1 MKAIFK
7 REWKALFQSVTGW
20 LFLAITLGLF
30 GLYFY
35 VYNLR
40 YGYPYLANT
49 LSSIVFI
56 QMITVPILTMRIL
69 AEERKNKTDQLLLT
83 APVSVG
89 RIVFGKYLA
98 MAAVFTIAAAIMAIT
113 PLCLQPF
120 GKVALGE
127 SYVSLL
133 GYWLFG
139 LACIAIGTFVSS
151 LTESQVISAVLTF
164 GLLFLGYMMNGIC
177 GLISTEGNLLTT
189 ILSCYDLSGGM
200 NNFFNGILDIQ
211 AVIYYLSLTLLFL
224 FLSAQ
229 SIQKRRWS
237 ISSKKL
243 KLGVFSTSFVALALA
258 AVVAVNLVGTQLPD
272 AVKHMDVTSQK
283 LYSITEDTRTML
295 KGLKEDITIYVLSNE
310 KSGDEMVKKTLE
322 RYQSGSEHISVV
334 YKDPAVYPSFY
345 TNYTDSSISEGSL
358 IVESGKRSKVISYND
373 LYEIAM
379 DYTTY
384 SQSVT
389 GYDAEGQLSSAIAYV
404 TSEEM
409 PVVYQLTGHEEQPL
423 GSTFTDAVG
432 KLNVTLESL
441 NLLEV
446 DAIPED
452 AAALVINAPAKD
464 LSTDDAAKVLD
475 YLNKGGKAVL
485 SVGYTGTDMPN
496 YESILAAYQVQVED
510 GVLMEGDR
518 SSFYQM
524 PYHILAK
531 ASYDAATA
539 QVSGDYIFM
548 PYARGLSYP
557 AKNQEDAAEEETGE
571 SQEDAAEEDAEG
583 DSQDTESSITY
594 KELLST
600 SDNAYAKADPQQM
613 TTYDKEEGD
622 AEGPFVIG
630 LHVSA
635 PVEGAENAELYIFG
649 SDSIFTD
656 EVSQMVYGSNASLFA
671 GVLSQFT
678 GTDSASVVPVKSYD
692 YEMLTIHQAGVLLLG
707 LGFAILTPLVLL
719 ALGIVIWARR
729 RRW

>member
-20 LFLAITLGLF
+20 LFLAVTLGLF

-35 VYNLR
+35 VYNLQ
-40 YGYPYLANT
+40 YGLPYLSNT

-56 QMITVPILTMRIL
+56 QMITVPILTMRAL

-89 RIVFGKYLA
+89 KIVCGKFLA
-98 MAAVFTIAAAIMAIT
+98 LAAVFTAALAVMAVT
-113 PLCLQPF
+113 PLFLRQF
-120 GKVALGE
+120 GVVAMGE
-127 SYVSLL
+127 CYVSLL

-139 LACIAIGTFVSS
+139 LTCIAIGTFVSS

-164 GLLFLGYMMNGIC
+164 GLLFLGYMMQGIC
-177 GLISTEGNLLTT
+177 GLISTTGNFLTKL
-189 ILSCYDLSGGM
+189 LSCYDLSGGL
-200 NNFFNGILDIQ
+200 NDFFNGILDVP
-211 AVIYYLSLTLLFL
+211 AVIYYLSLILLFL
-224 FLSAQ
+224 FLTTQ

-243 KLGVFSTSFVALALA
+243 KLGVFSTGFAAVALA

-272 AVKHMDVTSQK
+272 QVKSIDVTSQK

-295 KGLKEDITIYVLSNE
+295 KELKEDVTIYVLSNE

-322 RYQSGSEHISVV
+322 RYRDSSGHISVV

-345 TNYTDSSISEGSL
+345 TNYTDTSISAGSL
-358 IVESGKRSKVISYND
+358 IVEGEKRSRVISYND
-373 LYEIAM
+373 LYETSI
-379 DYTTY
+379 DYNTY
-384 SQSVT
+384 QQSVT
-389 GYDAEGQLSSAIAYV
+389 GYDAEGQISSAIAYV
-404 TSEEM
+404 TKDEM
-409 PVVYQLTGHEEQPL
+409 PVVYQLTGHQEQPL
-423 GSTFTDAVG
+423 GATFTEAVG

-441 NLLEV
+441 NLLET
-446 DAIPED
+446 DAVPED
-452 AAALVINAPAKD
+452 AAALIINGPAKD
-464 LSTDDAAKVLD
+464 LSADDAAKILAYLD
-475 YLNKGGKAVL
+475 KGGKALL
-485 SVGYTGTDMPN
+485 SIGYTETELPN
-496 YESILAAYQVQVED
+496 YESILAAYQVEAVE

-518 SSFYQM
+518 SSYYQM
-524 PYHILAK
+524 PYYILTK

-548 PYARGLSYP
+548 PYARGLTYP
-557 AKNQEDAAEEETGE
+557 KGEAEEG
-571 SQEDAAEEDAEG
+571 A
-583 DSQDTESSITY
+583 DSADRTY
-594 KELLST
+594 QELLTT
-600 SDNAYAKADPQQM
+600 SDAAYAKADPQRM
-613 TTYDKEEGD
+613 TTFEKEEQD
-622 AEGPFVIG
+622 VSGPFVMG

-635 PVEGAENAELYIFG
+635 AGSGEENTELYVFA

-656 EVSQMVYGSNASLFA
+656 EISEMVYGNNATLFT

-678 GTDSASVVPVKSYD
+678 GGDSASVVPVKSYD
-692 YEMLTIHQAGVLLLG
+692 YQPLTIHQKGVLLLG

-719 ALGIVIWARR
+719 VLGILLWARR